1 MKVVNKKTGKD
12 VTSYYLQYM
21 EGIIT
26 KEEFEKLADIRKC
39 DCWLELD
46 SCYCEI
52 NKIYNK

>member
-1 MKVVNKKTGKD
+1 MIVTNKKTGKD